1 MTAEEFIKD
10 AQQNPKKGWTARK
23 MLIEFAK
30 YHVKKALEAASKNI
44 DQNKLEWYDYYDFSK
59 GVETVEN
66 TSNIE
71 AILEAYPES
80 NIK

>member
-10 AQQNPKKGWTARK
+10 AQQNPKKGWTAKK

-30 YHVKKALEAASKNI
+30 YHVEQALKEASKKASII
-44 DQNKLEWYDYYDFSK
+44 DESIGGGL
-59 GVETVEN
+59 
-66 TSNIE
+66 NIE
-71 AILEAYPES
+71 VKSINKDSILNAYSLE

>member
-10 AQQNPKKGWTARK
+10 AQQNPKKGWTTKK

-30 YHVKKALEAASKNI
+30 YHVEQALKEASEKVI
-44 DQNKLEWYDYYDFSK
+44 IEGHPFEYDLDEDS
-59 GVETVEN
+59 
-66 TSNIE
+66 
-71 AILEAYPES
+71 ILNAYPLE